1 MRKHKVIYTANGKQ
15 RASAIILA
23 STPQEASKMVE
34 LEERWKELGV
44 NIEILSAER
53 LPANWSKASES
64 PTYDT
69 LKKNYLFNYP
79 ERDH

>member
-1 MRKHKVIYTANGKQ
+1 
-15 RASAIILA
+15 
-23 STPQEASKMVE
+23 MVE